1 MMKAVWLAKR
11 NSKEILRDPL
21 SLVLGVLLP
30 VFFIVLFYI
39 ISKNAPIEVFNSV
52 NIVPGVTVF
61 GFTFTTMFI
70 GLLIAKDK
78 SSSFLTRLFI
88 SPLKSRDY
96 IFGYFFPS
104 LPVSFII
111 AVCCLLTGIL
121 VGIPLSWNLL
131 FTFLSFLPFIIF
143 SSFIGIFL
151 GAVCSENQVVALGNI
166 YIISSA
172 MLGGAWMDLNVLGKN
187 IKSVTDV
194 LPFSHAIEASRI
206 ILSGRPDN
214 IWVHLLIVT
223 GYAILFFFLSIFF
236 FNKKMNL

>member
-1 MMKAVWLAKR
+1 MKAVWLAKR

-104 LPVSFII
+104 LPV
-111 AVCCLLTGIL
+111 VY
-121 VGIPLSWNLL
+121 
-131 FTFLSFLPFIIF
+131 LP
-143 SSFIGIFL
+143 
-151 GAVCSENQVVALGNI
+151 
-166 YIISSA
+166 
-172 MLGGAWMDLNVLGKN
+172 
-187 IKSVTDV
+187 
-194 LPFSHAIEASRI
+194 
-206 ILSGRPDN
+206 
-214 IWVHLLIVT
+214 
-223 GYAILFFFLSIFF
+223 GY
-236 FNKKMNL
+236 